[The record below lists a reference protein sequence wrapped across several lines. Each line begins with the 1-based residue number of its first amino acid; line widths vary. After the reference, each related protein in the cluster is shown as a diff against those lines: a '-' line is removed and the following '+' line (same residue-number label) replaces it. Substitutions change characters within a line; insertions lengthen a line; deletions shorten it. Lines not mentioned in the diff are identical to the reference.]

1 MNRTVEVSA
10 AILLRETAGGKE
22 YLLAQRPPDKV
33 YAGYWEFPG
42 GKLEAGESFHDALVR
57 ELREE
62 LEIDILQAAPWL
74 CREFTYPHAHVR
86 LKFFRVAAWR
96 GEIHPHEHTGAVW
109 TRLGETPRVE
119 PVLPA
124 NGPILRALALPDV
137 YAITHAETNGVESEL
152 ARIDRALQHGIRL
165 LQIRDKSLPAAE
177 RLRFAEEVMTRA
189 RAFGG
194 ARVLIND
201 DEPLA
206 REVGAHGVHLPSHV
220 LSTLARRPDVEWV
233 AASCHTA
240 DDLQR
245 AADLGVDFVVL
256 SPVLPTAS
264 HPGAPGMGWAQ
275 FGKLVERLTLPAYAL
290 GGMRGT
296 LLSTAKAH
304 GAHGIAMLSGW

>member
-1 MNRTVEVSA
+1 MSRTVEVSA
-10 AILLRETAGGKE
+10 AILLRDTAHGKE

-62 LEIDILQAAPWL
+62 LEIDIEQAFPWL

-86 LKFFRVAAWR
+86 LKFFRVTAWG

-109 TRLGETPRVE
+109 TRLDATPHVT

-124 NGPILRALALPDV
+124 NGPILRALALPEV
-137 YAITHAETNGVESEL
+137 YAVTHAEENGVDAEL
-152 ARIDRALQHGIRL
+152 ERIERALQRGIRL
-165 LQIRDKSLPAAE
+165 LQIRDKSLPADE
-177 RLRFAEEVMTRA
+177 RQRFAEAVMACAREFNDAKILVSDDPRLA
-189 RAFGG
+189 RA
-194 ARVLIND
+194 
-201 DEPLA
+201 
-206 REVGAHGVHLPSHV
+206 VGAAGVHLTSRA
-220 LSTLARRPDVEWV
+220 LGKLERRPDVEWV

-245 AADLGVDFVVL
+245 ATELGVDFVVL

-264 HPGAPGMGWAQ
+264 HPDTPGLGWEQ
-275 FGKLVERLTLPAYAL
+275 FGILVERLTIPVYAL
-290 GGMRGT
+290 GGMQPET
-296 LLSTAKAH
+296 LDLAQRN
-304 GAHGIAMLSGW
+304 GAHGIAMLRGW